1 MKATGTDMVALGG
14 AQEYKMHS
22 FDINFSVVIH
32 LIDTH
37 VGLGGVVRMCS
48 PPAVGN
54 R

>member
-14 AQEYKMHS
+14 AQEYVHF

-37 VGLGGVVRMCS
+37 VGLGGVVRLCS
-48 PPAVGN
+48 PPAVGS